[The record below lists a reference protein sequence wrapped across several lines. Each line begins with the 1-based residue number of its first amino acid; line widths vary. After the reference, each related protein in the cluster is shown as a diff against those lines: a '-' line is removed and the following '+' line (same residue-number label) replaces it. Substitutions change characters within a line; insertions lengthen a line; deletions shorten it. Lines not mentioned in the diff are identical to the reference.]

1 MNFIWRFYRDP
12 ERLWRWQ
19 RIATDKS
26 VIDESPAAYNEYEGC
41 VANAAKEG
49 YVFEPAQP
57 GQPSVRRSR

>member
-19 RIATDKS
+19 RLATDKS
-26 VIDESPAAYNEYEGC
+26 VIAESPAAYNEYEGC
-41 VANAAKEG
+41 IANAAKEG